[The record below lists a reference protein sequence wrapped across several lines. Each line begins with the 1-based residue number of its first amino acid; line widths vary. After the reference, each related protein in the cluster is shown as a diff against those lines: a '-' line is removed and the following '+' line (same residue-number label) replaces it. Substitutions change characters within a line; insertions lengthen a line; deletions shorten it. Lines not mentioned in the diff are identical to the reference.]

1 MKGKRPDT
9 TEQRIHPSQEVT
21 VIGAKAENAGEM
33 VIEGYAV
40 HIISLEY

>member
-1 MKGKRPDT
+1 MKGKRSDT
-9 TEQRIHPSQEVT
+9 TEQRIRSSQET
-21 VIGAKAENAGEM
+21 PVIEVRAENEREM